1 MHVGPAQEPQPLNA
15 ERLARVAGL
24 STAVTAQQHN
34 SPEECIHQILLTY
47 AAGFSFLHSIKNITS
62 ALNNFL
68 DRMEINYLI
77 TFYMV
82 VIYDWTQRQKVGT

>member
-1 MHVGPAQEPQPLNA
+1 MLKGWPEWQVSTQLSPLSNTIPRRYA
-15 ERLARVAGL
+15 FIK
-24 STAVTAQQHN
+24 S
-34 SPEECIHQILLTY
+34 LLTY

>member
-1 MHVGPAQEPQPLNA
+1 MLQGF
-15 ERLARVAGL
+15 L
-24 STAVTAQQHN
+24 S
-34 SPEECIHQILLTY
+34 
-47 AAGFSFLHSIKNITS
+47 FHSVKNITS